1 MKPPLPRIESA
12 VPQTSH
18 VQLEI
23 AKAVR
28 TLFGSDD
35 GELLRRRR
43 AEIAE
48 LRSDLNALVRDI
60 SKAFEAAAALAKA
73 ELRTALRK
81 PAAGLTAN
89 LTFQKASPDDAEHP
103 GWPAGTPGGRG
114 GKFRPKDDDGASE
127 SGGGSSANS
136 TNAEGDRLEPRYAA
150 RDSGTLTDETNGVGA
165 RASSAAGPGN
175 DRAPGAS
182 GYPTAQAAH
191 GLPDPPTFDTYD
203 SALLE
208 PGGDPPDPRAK
219 TQFRKE
225 LNYRLDDDAQYA
237 AGVTIINEDDTLAGA
252 LNRALRV
259 MLGGNPVDVEFR
271 ATIDTADGTIERTFR
286 ITAFLPV
293 YGWRSVP
300 WAAFGPLQGPG
311 KVKIEAFNHTSFVTG
326 VIAGANRMKPTGK

>member
-1 MKPPLPRIESA
+1 MKPALPRIESA

-28 TLFGSDD
+28 TLFGPDD
-35 GELLRRRR
+35 EELLRRRR
-43 AEIAE
+43 AEIAA

-60 SKAFEAAAALAKA
+60 PKAFEAAAALAKA
-73 ELRTALRK
+73 ELRAALRK

-136 TNAEGDRLEPRYAA
+136 TNAEGDRPEPPKRYAA
-150 RDSGTLTDETNGVGA
+150 RDSGTLTDETNDVGA
-165 RASSAAGPGN
+165 RPLL
-175 DRAPGAS
+175 
-182 GYPTAQAAH
+182 
-191 GLPDPPTFDTYD
+191 LPALAMTVPLGRTSPARRHMAYRTPPTFDTSD
-203 SALLE
+203 SALLQ
-208 PGGDPPDPRAK
+208 PGGNPPDPRA
-219 TQFRKE
+219 TTLFRRE
-225 LNYRLDDDAQYA
+225 LNYYLNDDAQYA
-237 AGVTIINEDDTLAGA
+237 AGVTVINEDDTVAGA
-252 LNRALRV
+252 LNRLVRG
-259 MLGGNPVDVEFR
+259 MIGGNPVDVAFQAKIE
-271 ATIDTADGTIERTFR
+271 TANGIVERSFR

-293 YGWRSVP
+293 HGWTSVP

-311 KVKIEAFNHTSFVTG
+311 QVKIKAENHTSFYTG
-326 VIAGANRMKPTGK
+326 VIVGARRIKSSGE